1 MLELLTRKEQ
11 DIVNLLMKGTTPK
24 KKAMSQQT
32 VDK

>member
-1 MLELLTRKEQ
+1 MKEVIKELYPEDYVLSIE
-11 DIVNLLMKGTTPK
+11 LFK